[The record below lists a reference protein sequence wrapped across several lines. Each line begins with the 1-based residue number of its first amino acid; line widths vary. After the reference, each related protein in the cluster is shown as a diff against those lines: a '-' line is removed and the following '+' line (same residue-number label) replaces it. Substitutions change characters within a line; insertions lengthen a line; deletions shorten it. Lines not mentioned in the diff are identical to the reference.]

1 MITENVKIPKSLL
14 VMGLS
19 DTEADEELI
28 DYLK

>member
-1 MITENVKIPKSLL
+1 MITENVKIPNSLL